1 MKHLIAVTDDEM
13 ELLSRALATAA
24 ASASDTE
31 MVALGNSLVARASKC
46 ESLVTALTGASHALR
61 SYQYGNSSTELAEEI
76 ADACDEA
83 LIYVGRPPAGPIKAE
98 GDGGFERVSV

>member
-13 ELLSRALATAA
+13 ALLSRALATAV
-24 ASASDTE
+24 ASASDRE
-31 MVALGNSLVARASKC
+31 MIVLGNSLEARASKS
-46 ESLVTALTGASHALR
+46 EILVTALTGASHALR

-83 LIYVGRPPAGPIKAE
+83 LAFVGRSIGLTT
-98 GDGGFERVSV
+98 S